1 MIQEVERNNRLYL
14 PFLIVKEQSVYFA
27 IDDADFKNNAR
38 DSKNEFHGTV
48 IVDNQSVK
56 NKEENLSNSK
66 MFWSKKI

>member
-1 MIQEVERNNRLYL
+1 M
-14 PFLIVKEQSVYFA
+14 KEQSVYFA

-66 MFWSKKI
+66 IF